1 MNTLKGPAIFLAQF
15 AGEKHPYNIMKSIA
29 EWSISL
35 GFEGIQIPSWES
47 KLFNL
52 DQAAESK
59 DYFADS
65 GQTYSFGEEL
75 KVGISSVKDL
85 LFNEKEQ
92 LIPT

>member
-1 MNTLKGPAIFLAQF
+1 MNTLKGPDILLLLNVNNHEISAF
-15 AGEKHPYNIMKSIA
+15 AE
-29 EWSISL
+29 
-35 GFEGIQIPSWES
+35 
-47 KLFNL
+47 
-52 DQAAESK
+52 
-59 DYFADS
+59 S